1 MPKKF
6 EDEGVHASYE
16 VEQTEEIIVFSKENC
31 SYCMY
36 VDRLLKE
43 LNLEYTKLTLGEDF
57 TKSEFYKKFGMD
69 STFPRVEIDE
79 ELIGGARD
87 TVEWLKVARYL
98 PGH

>member
-1 MPKKF
+1 MALKF
-6 EDEGVHASYE
+6 EDDGVHKSYE

-36 VDRLLKE
+36 IDRLLNQ

-69 STFPRVEIDE
+69 STFPRVEINE

-87 TVEWLKVARYL
+87 TVEWLKQARYL

>member
-1 MPKKF
+1 MVYKF
-6 EDEGVHASYE
+6 DKHVLHLKEE
-16 VEQTEEIIVFSKENC
+16 VEQTEEIIIFSKENC
-31 SYCMY
+31 SYCLY
-36 VDRLLKE
+36 ITKLLTE
-43 LNLEYTKLTLGEDF
+43 IGLEYTKLTLGEDF

-69 STFPRVEIDE
+69 STFPKVEINE

>member
-6 EDEGVHASYE
+6 EDTGVHASYE

-36 VDRLLKE
+36 VDKLLKE

-69 STFPRVEIDE
+69 STFPRVEVDE
-79 ELIGGARD
+79 KLIGGARD
-87 TVEWLKVARYL
+87 TVDWLKESRYI